1 MTDWIQVFKDDRYSM
16 IETMRRN
23 AASDIMSGYS
33 FAQITRQMIE
43 IEEYEK
49 ETKYLLEVFE
59 EHWNGNRKAYDYLK
73 KVGAI
78 A

>member
-1 MTDWIQVFKDDRYSM
+1 MTDWIQVFIEDRISM
-16 IETMRRN
+16 TKIMRKN
-23 AASDIMSGYS
+23 AAADLLAGYS
-33 FAQITRQMIE
+33 FAQITRQMIA

-49 ETKYLLEVFE
+49 ETKHLVEVFT
-59 EHWNGNRKAYDYLK
+59 EHWNGNKMAYNHLK

>member
-1 MTDWIQVFKDDRYSM
+1 MTDWIQVFIEDRISM
-16 IETMRRN
+16 TKMMREN
-23 AASDIMSGYS
+23 TASDLRAGYS
-33 FAQITRQMIE
+33 FAQITRQMIA

-49 ETKYLLEVFE
+49 ETKHLTEVFT
-59 EHWNGNRKAYDYLK
+59 EHWNGNKKAYDYLK

>member
-1 MTDWIQVFKDDRYSM
+1 MTDWIQVFIEDRTSM
-16 IETMRRN
+16 VKIMREN
-23 AASDIMSGYS
+23 AAADLLAGYS
-33 FAQITRQMIE
+33 FAQITRQMVA

-49 ETKYLLEVFE
+49 ETKHLVEVFT
-59 EHWNGNRKAYDYLK
+59 EHWNGNRKAYDHLK